1 MSNQICESCGTPWG
15 AHKGIM
21 ATCSELLKLREEL
34 ASVRRKN
41 LASSTTK
48 CGSAMQ
54 SAELHKELEELR
66 AIRDT
71 LMNYIA
77 SQRFQPKPEQPTTK
91 KGK

>member
-1 MSNQICESCGTPWG
+1 MSNQICQSCGTPWG
-15 AHKGIM
+15 VHKGIM
-21 ATCSELLKLREEL
+21 ATCEELLRLREEL

-54 SAELHKELEELR
+54 SAELHRELEELR
-66 AIRDT
+66 TIRDT

-77 SQRFQPKPEQPTTK
+77 SQRFQPKQQPTTK